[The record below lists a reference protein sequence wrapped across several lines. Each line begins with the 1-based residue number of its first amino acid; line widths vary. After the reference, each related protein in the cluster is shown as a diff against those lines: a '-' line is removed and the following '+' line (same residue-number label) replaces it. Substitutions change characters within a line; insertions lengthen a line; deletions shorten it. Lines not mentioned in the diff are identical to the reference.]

1 MTSTVHKRLLTNIVS
16 NTQTEKNK
24 KSPHTSKE
32 ILQSSGNLTDAS
44 VQSQKKR
51 KERRRQT
58 YPPRSA
64 LLSVAAEQADAGSA
78 GDAFLTHSDASTDT
92 QTDR

>member
-1 MTSTVHKRLLTNIVS
+1 MTSTETMFVSNLLRT
-16 NTQTEKNK
+16 NTQTEKK
-24 KSPHTSKE
+24 KSPCTSKE

-44 VQSQKKR
+44 VQSQKKG
-51 KERRRQT
+51 KERRQQT

-64 LLSVAAEQADAGSA
+64 LLSVAVEQADAGSA